1 MKEQS
6 KIPTSKVRRASKL
19 IGTGAKVGGN
29 YVKYFA
35 NKAIGDKKAKEK
47 LDQENAAD
55 IYQSLSELKGSALKM
70 AQVISMDKNML
81 PKAMTDKFAQAQYN
95 APPLSYP
102 LVVKTFRQMFGKTP
116 TELFDFFMCL
126 VKGPL
131 KNISS
136 LIEFAKKN
144 KIKFLTLFV
153 FSLDNWKRSKK
164 EVNFLF
170 NLLEKFLDKNIEEL
184 IKKKI
189 KIKSIGERKKLS
201 KKLINKIKKVE
212 KLSSMNYDI
221 TVNLAFNYS
230 SKTEIIE
237 SFKKSIKQKVKITKD
252 TIKKNLYTKNI
263 PDPELLIRTGGQ
275 NRLSDFML
283 WQMSY
288 TEIFFL
294 KKLWPDFNKN
304 DFKKI
309 LQEYKKIK
317 RNFGSIDD

>member
-1 MKEQS
+1 
-6 KIPTSKVRRASKL
+6 
-19 IGTGAKVGGN
+19 
-29 YVKYFA
+29 
-35 NKAIGDKKAKEK
+35 
-47 LDQENAAD
+47 
-55 IYQSLSELKGSALKM
+55 
-70 AQVISMDKNML
+70 
-81 PKAMTDKFAQAQYN
+81 
-95 APPLSYP
+95 
-102 LVVKTFRQMFGKTP
+102 
-116 TELFDFFMCL
+116 
-126 VKGPL
+126 
-131 KNISS
+131 
-136 LIEFAKKN
+136 
-144 KIKFLTLFV
+144 
-153 FSLDNWKRSKK
+153 
-164 EVNFLF
+164 
-170 NLLEKFLDKNIEEL
+170 
-184 IKKKI
+184 
-189 KIKSIGERKKLS
+189 
-201 KKLINKIKKVE
+201 
-212 KLSSMNYDI
+212 MNYDI

>member
-1 MKEQS
+1 MN
-6 KIPTSKVRRASKL
+6 KINHVA
-19 IGTGAKVGGN
+19 IIMDGN
-29 YVKYFA
+29 
-35 NKAIGDKKAKEK
+35 GRW
-47 LDQENAAD
+47 
-55 IYQSLSELKGSALKM
+55 ALK
-70 AQVISMDKNML
+70 KNK
-81 PKAMTDKFAQAQYN
+81 PRN
-95 APPLSYP
+95 
-102 LVVKTFRQMFGKTP
+102 FGHQ
-116 TELFDFFMCL
+116 E
-126 VKGPL
+126 GL

-170 NLLEKFLDKNIEEL
+170 NLLEKFLDKNTEEL

-212 KLSSMNYDI
+212 KMSSINYDI

-252 TIKKNLYTKNI
+252 IVKKNLYTQNI

>member
-1 MKEQS
+1 MSE
-6 KIPTSKVRRASKL
+6 INHVA
-19 IGTGAKVGGN
+19 IIMDGN
-29 YVKYFA
+29 
-35 NKAIGDKKAKEK
+35 GRW
-47 LDQENAAD
+47 
-55 IYQSLSELKGSALKM
+55 ALKRN
-70 AQVISMDKNML
+70 KPRN
-81 PKAMTDKFAQAQYN
+81 
-95 APPLSYP
+95 
-102 LVVKTFRQMFGKTP
+102 FGHQ
-116 TELFDFFMCL
+116 E
-126 VKGPL
+126 GL

-136 LIEFAKKN
+136 LIDFAKKN

-164 EVNFLF
+164 EVTFLF
-170 NLLEKFLDKNIEEL
+170 GLLEKFLDKNINEL

-189 KIKSIGERKKLS
+189 KIKSIGEKKKLS
-201 KKLINKIKKVE
+201 KKLVDKIKKVE
-212 KLSSMNYDI
+212 KSSSINYDI

-230 SKTEIIE
+230 SKIEIIE
-237 SFKKSIKQKVKITKD
+237 SFKKSIKQKKRITVNSVKN
-252 TIKKNLYTKNI
+252 NLYTKKI

-294 KKLWPDFNKN
+294 KKLWPDFNKS

>member
-1 MKEQS
+1 MN
-6 KIPTSKVRRASKL
+6 KINHVA
-19 IGTGAKVGGN
+19 IIMDGN
-29 YVKYFA
+29 
-35 NKAIGDKKAKEK
+35 GRW
-47 LDQENAAD
+47 
-55 IYQSLSELKGSALKM
+55 ALKRN
-70 AQVISMDKNML
+70 KPRN
-81 PKAMTDKFAQAQYN
+81 
-95 APPLSYP
+95 
-102 LVVKTFRQMFGKTP
+102 FGHQ
-116 TELFDFFMCL
+116 E
-126 VKGPL
+126 GL

-136 LIEFAKKN
+136 LIHFAKKN

-170 NLLEKFLDKNIEEL
+170 NLLEKFLDKNIDKL

-212 KLSSMNYDI
+212 KLSSINYDI

-230 SKTEIIE
+230 SKIEIIE
-237 SFKKSIKQKVKITKD
+237 SFKKSIKQKKRISVD
-252 TIKKNLYTKNI
+252 SIKTNLYTKNI

-288 TEIFFL
+288 TELFFL
-294 KKLWPDFNKN
+294 KKLWPDFNAN

-309 LQEYKKIK
+309 LNEYRKIK
-317 RNFGSIDD
+317 RNFGSIND

>member
-1 MKEQS
+1 MSE
-6 KIPTSKVRRASKL
+6 INHVA
-19 IGTGAKVGGN
+19 IIMDGN
-29 YVKYFA
+29 
-35 NKAIGDKKAKEK
+35 GRW
-47 LDQENAAD
+47 
-55 IYQSLSELKGSALKM
+55 ALKRNKPRNYGH
-70 AQVISMDKNML
+70 QE
-81 PKAMTDKFAQAQYN
+81 
-95 APPLSYP
+95 
-102 LVVKTFRQMFGKTP
+102 G
-116 TELFDFFMCL
+116 
-126 VKGPL
+126 L

-136 LIEFAKKN
+136 LIDFAKKN

-164 EVNFLF
+164 EVTFLF
-170 NLLEKFLDKNIEEL
+170 GLLEKFLDKNINEL

-189 KIKSIGERKKLS
+189 KIKSIGEKKKLS
-201 KKLINKIKKVE
+201 KKLVDKIKKVE
-212 KLSSMNYDI
+212 KSSSINYDI

-230 SKTEIIE
+230 SKIEIIE
-237 SFKKSIKQKVKITKD
+237 SFKKSIKEKKRISVD
-252 TIKKNLYTKNI
+252 SIKNNLYTKNI

-294 KKLWPDFNKN
+294 KKLWPDFNKS

-309 LQEYKKIK
+309 LQGYKKIK

>member
-1 MKEQS
+1 MN
-6 KIPTSKVRRASKL
+6 KINHVA
-19 IGTGAKVGGN
+19 IIMDGN
-29 YVKYFA
+29 
-35 NKAIGDKKAKEK
+35 GRW
-47 LDQENAAD
+47 
-55 IYQSLSELKGSALKM
+55 ALKRN
-70 AQVISMDKNML
+70 KPRN
-81 PKAMTDKFAQAQYN
+81 
-95 APPLSYP
+95 
-102 LVVKTFRQMFGKTP
+102 FGHQ
-116 TELFDFFMCL
+116 E
-126 VKGPL
+126 GL

-170 NLLEKFLDKNIEEL
+170 NLLEKFLDKNIDKL

-189 KIKSIGERKKLS
+189 KIKSIGEKKKLS

-212 KLSSMNYDI
+212 KLSSINYDI

-237 SFKKSIKQKVKITKD
+237 SFKKTIKQKVKITKD
-252 TIKKNLYTKNI
+252 IVKKNLYTKNI

-288 TEIFFL
+288 TEIFFV

>member
-1 MKEQS
+1 MSQ
-6 KIPTSKVRRASKL
+6 INHVA
-19 IGTGAKVGGN
+19 IIMDGN
-29 YVKYFA
+29 
-35 NKAIGDKKAKEK
+35 GRW
-47 LDQENAAD
+47 
-55 IYQSLSELKGSALKM
+55 ALKRN
-70 AQVISMDKNML
+70 KPRN
-81 PKAMTDKFAQAQYN
+81 
-95 APPLSYP
+95 
-102 LVVKTFRQMFGKTP
+102 FGHQ
-116 TELFDFFMCL
+116 E
-126 VKGPL
+126 GL

-136 LIEFAKKN
+136 LIEFSKKN

-170 NLLEKFLDKNIEEL
+170 NLLEKFLDKNIDEL

-189 KIKSIGERKKLS
+189 KIKSIGQRKKLS

-230 SKTEIIE
+230 SKIEIIE
-237 SFKKSIKQKVKITKD
+237 SFKKSIKQKKRISVD
-252 TIKKNLYTKNI
+252 SIKNNLYTKNI

-288 TEIFFL
+288 TELFFL
-294 KKLWPDFNKN
+294 KKLWPDFNTN

-309 LQEYKKIK
+309 LNEYRKIK
-317 RNFGSIDD
+317 RNFGSIND